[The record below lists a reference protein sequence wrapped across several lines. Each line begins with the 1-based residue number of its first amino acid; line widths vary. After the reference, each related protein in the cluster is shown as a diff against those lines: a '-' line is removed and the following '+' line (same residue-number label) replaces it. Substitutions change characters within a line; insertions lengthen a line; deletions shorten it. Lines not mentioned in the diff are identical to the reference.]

1 MVRMMRK
8 MTVVVTM
15 MRTKMVVDED
25 EEEEDLKCM
34 CIAQH
39 PGLWERNTVKCRP
52 RTEYTMCVHSAHCT
66 LHCCTMHITHW
77 TLHNAHCTGH
87 NAMPQRAWSG
97 VCGLWPYYG
106 PKSWCVNRF
115 LPDCDKW
122 WHTYDNCCTVVTH
135 RGQLSCCTI
144 VVHMTND
151 CRSHDNREIV
161 SATGSRILE
170 PGSLSDLKVDQSG
183 FMEADPD
190 NGCLWQFN
198 VLQCT
203 LYWNRTTAHVFCICL
218 LTYK

>member
-1 MVRMMRK
+1 MRRK
-8 MTVVVTM
+8 TWSACALPNIRACGNGTPWSVAHGQNTQCVYTVH
-15 MRTKMVVDED
+15 
-25 EEEEDLKCM
+25 
-34 CIAQH
+34 IA
-39 PGLWERNTVKCRP
+39 L
-52 RTEYTMCVHSAHCT
+52 
-66 LHCCTMHITHW
+66 
-77 TLHNAHCTGH
+77 LHNAHNTLNIAQCTLH
-87 NAMPQRAWSG
+87 RSQCNATAAWSG

-144 VVHMTND
+144 VAHMTND

-190 NGCLWQFN
+190 NGCLWQCN
-198 VLQCT
+198 VLQCP